1 MIRLFLAFLL
11 LQPLFAQAAPNI
23 VTSSNPSAEE
33 SLAAREVRRYIY
45 LRTGELLTIR
55 TSGGRADGPAF
66 WCAEGPDR
74 NQRSF
79 ARRRSEGAAAALKP
93 QEYFRKKTGPVSAV
107 IVGGDNIGVL
117 YGAYAFA
124 EHLGVRFYLHGD
136 VVPDG
141 KIPLSIPE
149 LNETGKPLFALRGIL
164 PFHDFPEGPDW
175 WNTDDYLVCISQLAK
190 NELLKKQRQREID
203 DYDYRKSLERKKA
216 QDKYDE
222 EVKLQERANKEKQET
237 LEKSWRE
244 REATLKA
251 AEEELKG
258 LRKEAAEFPAR
269 LQRES
274 EKAAAEAT
282 RVSEQKFE
290 QSMLLLTK
298 DSEGEKRMAELRIKA
313 LEENLTRQS
322 AQMAALEK
330 QLEEAKRQVQEI
342 AVKAIEG
349 ASGARAL
356 THINEI
362 AMEQAK
368 HRPPQG

>member
-1 MIRLFLAFLL
+1 MAKTTKPAPRPKRTKAEVVEEFTEIRDEVATAREMTE
-11 LQPLFAQAAPNI
+11 PK
-23 VTSSNPSAEE
+23 AEE
-33 SLAAREVRRYIY
+33 MRKQKETEIRQAVQGLSVDTVVGEISNLGLTVSKSLA
-45 LRTGELLTIR
+45 G
-55 TSGGRADGPAF
+55 
-66 WCAEGPDR
+66 
-74 NQRSF
+74 
-79 ARRRSEGAAAALKP
+79 
-93 QEYFRKKTGPVSAV
+93 
-107 IVGGDNIGVL
+107 
-117 YGAYAFA
+117 
-124 EHLGVRFYLHGD
+124 
-136 VVPDG
+136 
-141 KIPLSIPE
+141 LS
-149 LNETGKPLFALRGIL
+149 
-164 PFHDFPEGPDW
+164 D
-175 WNTDDYLVCISQLAK
+175 QLAQEVNRLATVREAVTLEQK
-190 NELLKKQRQREID
+190 ELERLHKIDVAATALDQLVQDYGRQKDELESEVAAQRVAWQEELRQTERERKEQDELLKKQRQREID